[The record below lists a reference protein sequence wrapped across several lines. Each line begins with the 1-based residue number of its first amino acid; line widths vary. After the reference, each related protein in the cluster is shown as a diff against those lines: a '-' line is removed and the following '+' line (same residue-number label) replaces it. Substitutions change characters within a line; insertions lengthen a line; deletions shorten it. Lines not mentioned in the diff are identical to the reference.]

1 MNHSEFINNT
11 NILNKVQKDL
21 LFDTFD
27 PRTLNLVAQEDR
39 YAYLLFNAADTEV
52 WVLCVNDFR
61 FKNEKGEQYAGTYE
75 DFIHNFF
82 NHYNNDISVIAEKL
96 YMKPDEVLEKLTN
109 IINTDDN
116 SHVIFELFD
125 KGFTF
130 IPVKKLLAK
139 SKITNDNLQKEDG
152 SLFRPE
158 ELDILNRTF
167 YYEELMDVKNDDD
180 DAYLVFNK
188 DCSKVWLVS
197 DIKSNFSFDNPKSV
211 LGDEQDFMLQQIC
224 DSDYDLKV
232 LAKNVPMSP
241 KEFTCRLMQAVVDAT
256 SYSRLSYSTV
266 FNCKDVSFKIAR
278 SDCENE

>member
-1 MNHSEFINNT
+1 MNHSKLINNT
-11 NILNKVQKDL
+11 NILHKAQKDL
-21 LFDTFD
+21 LFNTFD
-27 PRTLNLVAQEDR
+27 PRTLTLVAQEDR
-39 YAYLLFNAADTEV
+39 NAYLLFNAEDTEV
-52 WVLCVNDFR
+52 WVLCVNDYR

-75 DFIHNFF
+75 DFIHKFF

-116 SHVIFELFD
+116 SHGIFDIFD

-130 IPVKKLLAK
+130 IPMKKLLAK
-139 SKITNDNLQKEDG
+139 SGITNDNLQKEDG

-167 YYEELMDVKNDDD
+167 YYEELRDIKNDDD

-197 DIKSNFSFDNPKSV
+197 YSKSNFSFDNPKSV
-211 LGDEQDFMLQQIC
+211 VRDDQDFMLHQIC

-232 LAKNVPMSP
+232 LAKNVLMFP
-241 KEFTCRLMQAVVDAT
+241 KEFTCSLMQAIVDAT

-266 FNCKDVSFKIAR
+266 FNCKDVSFKIAK
-278 SDCENE
+278 SDCKNE